1 MDISKWTF
9 RFGSRQEEEEEEE
22 EERRERAA
30 GLKSK
35 GAAGARRT
43 RAKDERLSER

>member
-22 EERRERAA
+22 EERRESGGTEIERCS
-30 GLKSK
+30 GRSE
-35 GAAGARRT
+35 
-43 RAKDERLSER
+43 DERLSER